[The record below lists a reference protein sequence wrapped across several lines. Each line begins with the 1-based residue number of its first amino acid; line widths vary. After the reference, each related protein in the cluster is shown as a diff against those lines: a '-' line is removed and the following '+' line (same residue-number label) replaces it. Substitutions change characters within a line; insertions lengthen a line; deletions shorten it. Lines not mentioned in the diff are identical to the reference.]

1 MIDIRIYR
9 LRFPDSGRG
18 IYEIRADPFFRIRR
32 QDMDIAE
39 PLHGKIRSFLMNCT
53 DYTTKKHPVS
63 RRNRGMHHKSN
74 APACSGVA
82 CNLLRKA
89 VFWLKRL
96 KQDGPLQRPPKEAP
110 RGKETFPWKE
120 KTGLI

>member
-63 RRNRGMHHKSN
+63 RRNRGMHHKKKQRHASQIEC
-74 APACSGVA
+74 PG
-82 CNLLRKA
+82 LLRGLLA
-89 VFWLKRL
+89 ICFV
-96 KQDGPLQRPPKEAP
+96 KQYSG
-110 RGKETFPWKE
+110 
-120 KTGLI
+120 